1 MEPSPLIPWSL
12 VSLVSWSVEV
22 AVEVKVAPPS
32 PPLVKVTPVQP
43 LTPMMRQYQEIKRLN
58 PGALVFF
65 RLGDFYEMFY
75 EDAVVGSRELEITL
89 TSRHA
94 DRQGTPIP
102 MCGVPHHALDNY
114 LARLVK
120 KGYRVAIC
128 EQVEDPRRAKGLVRR
143 QVTRTV
149 TPGTATGEG
158 MIGPGENNFLAS
170 LVESNDRVGAS
181 FLDLSTG
188 EFCLTEFSGQEAWT
202 EMQRELLHFHPSE
215 LIVPEEVGAALVDR
229 LPEELQASTTRTSQ
243 ADWTFHLEY
252 CERVLLEHF
261 KLAALEGFGV
271 NGHTAAVS
279 AAGALLHYVQQTQQS
294 ELSHINR
301 LSFFESADWL
311 KMDDSTIRNLELV
324 GGIDGNKQWTL
335 LAVLDL
341 TKTGMGARLLRKW
354 MLRPSLNLEEIEQRL
369 DAVQELGGSMLKL
382 GTLGKLLGG
391 IQDMERLLGRVT
403 LERANA
409 RDLLA
414 LKESLQTLPKLCG
427 VLEPYKAPLLCP
439 EIDLLKEIVDLLE
452 RAIAPDPPVA
462 ITEGGIIRDGFHE
475 ELDQLREISRSGKSV
490 LVGLQG
496 KEREAT
502 GISSLKVKY
511 NRVFGY
517 FIEVTKAHLAS
528 VPAHYERK
536 QTLVGAERF
545 VTPELKEYE
554 EKILGAE
561 ERILELEKECFVE
574 VRRQVGLQARRIQEV
589 ASTIA
594 RLDVLRS
601 LAEAAKKYH
610 YVRPRL
616 DAGQEIVIRAGRH
629 PVLELQSSEPFVPND
644 LHVNSTTDQ
653 LLLITG
659 PNMGGKSTY
668 LRQSALVVIL
678 AQMGSFVPAKEAH
691 MGLVDQIFTRVGASD
706 NLARGRSTFMVEMI
720 ETAHILN
727 TASTRSL
734 VLLDEVGRGTATFD
748 GLSLAWSVAEY
759 LHTHP
764 DRKAR
769 TLFATHY
776 HELTQL
782 EKLYEGV
789 KNYCVTVR
797 ESGGDILFF
806 HRVRAGVANKSY
818 GIEVARLAGLPA
830 PVLERA
836 RAILS
841 RLERKEIDLSGRP
854 HARSSEEILEE
865 IQQKLF

>member
-1 MEPSPLIPWSL
+1 MVQDELFWFYRCDPRFS
-12 VSLVSWSVEV
+12 VEVEV
-22 AVEVKVAPPS
+22 AVEVAPPS
-32 PPLVKVTPVQP
+32 PPLVKVTPVQA
-43 LTPMMRQYQEIKRLN
+43 LTPMMQQYQAIKRLN

-94 DRQGTPIP
+94 DRQGSPIP
-102 MCGVPHHALDNY
+102 MCGVPHQALDNY
-114 LARLVK
+114 LGRLVK

-128 EQVEDPRRAKGLVRR
+128 EQVEDPRRTKGLVRR

-149 TPGTATGEG
+149 TPGTATGEDL
-158 MIGPGENNFLAS
+158 IGSGENNFLAS
-170 LVESNDRVGAS
+170 LVESNGHVGAS

-215 LIVPEEVGAALVDR
+215 LIVPEEVGATLLDR
-229 LPEELQASTTRTSQ
+229 LPEELQASAMRTSQ
-243 ADWTFHLEY
+243 ADWTFRLEH
-252 CERVLLEHF
+252 CERLLLEHF
-261 KLAALEGFGV
+261 KLATLEGFGV

-301 LSFFESADWL
+301 LSFLESADWL

-324 GGIDGNKQWTL
+324 RGIDGNKQWTL

-354 MLRPSLNLEEIEQRL
+354 MLRPSLKLEEIEQRL
-369 DAVQELGGSMLKL
+369 DAVQELGSSILKL
-382 GTLGKLLGG
+382 GTLGKLLAG

-414 LKESLQTLPKLCG
+414 LEESLQILPKLCG
-427 VLEPYKAPLLCP
+427 ALEPYKASLLCP
-439 EIDLLKEIVDLLE
+439 EIDLLEDIVDLLS
-452 RAIAPDPPVA
+452 RAIAPDPPVS

-490 LVGLQG
+490 LADLQG

-502 GISSLKVKY
+502 GIASLKVKY

-517 FIEVTKAHLAS
+517 FIEVTKTHLAS
-528 VPAHYERK
+528 VPEHYQRK

-616 DAGQEIVIRAGRH
+616 DAGQEILIRAGRH
-629 PVLELQSSEPFVPND
+629 PVLELQSGEPFVPND
-644 LHVNSTTDQ
+644 LHVNNTTDQ

-720 ETAHILN
+720 ETAYILN
-727 TASTRSL
+727 TATSRSL

-764 DRKAR
+764 NRKAR

-782 EKLYEGV
+782 EKLYGGV

-797 ESGGDILFF
+797 ESGDDILFF
-806 HRVRAGVANKSY
+806 HRVSPGVANKSY

-841 RLERKEIDLSGRP
+841 RLERKEIDLSGQSRR
-854 HARSSEEILEE
+854 HSSQEVFEE